1 MQSLYICLQSG
12 ELVTISKTSPNLK
25 EKLSER
31 ITVKAAVKC
40 FIVAFAVLFAA
51 LALVTVISVCTTDGN
66 VDNWRIVVAL
76 SVDCLLL
83 ALAGAV
89 LIDVVVIISVSSYRK
104 RITAYSVAIQ
114 NMADGKIGDKLE
126 ITENDEISKLGVAFN
141 DVSEKYAIIERQRT
155 EFVSNASHE
164 LKTPLSSIKLMADSI
179 IQTPEIEMDF
189 VREFLTDMNEEVE
202 RLNRIVNK
210 LLYITKLDTLTENM
224 SGTLELINLKDVVI
238 GINKSLI
245 PIAEMENKEL
255 VLTADDDILIMA
267 NKDILW
273 QAVYNIVDNALKY
286 TKEQGRVELSLIKES
301 KRAIITVKDDGV
313 GISEEDVGRI
323 FDRFYRVDKARSRE
337 TGGTGLGL
345 SIAHSAIEF
354 HNGSIEVSS
363 RLGEGSTFTI
373 VLPLVDWL

>member
-1 MQSLYICLQSG
+1 M
-12 ELVTISKTSPNLK
+12 
-25 EKLSER
+25 
-31 ITVKAAVKC
+31 
-40 FIVAFAVLFAA
+40 
-51 LALVTVISVCTTDGN
+51 
-66 VDNWRIVVAL
+66 
-76 SVDCLLL
+76 DCLLL

>member
-51 LALVTVISVCTTDGN
+51 LALVTVISVFTTDGN

>member
-1 MQSLYICLQSG
+1 MTVKNATVCFVSSFCVSLVICILLSFAVSVNAG
-12 ELVTISKTSPNLK
+12 GSLNTTKKIVFLFLDSIFASLLISSLVTL
-25 EKLSER
+25 
-31 ITVKAAVKC
+31 
-40 FIVAFAVLFAA
+40 FVAK
-51 LALVTVISVCTTDGN
+51 SV
-66 VDNWRIVVAL
+66 RK
-76 SVDCLLL
+76 
-83 ALAGAV
+83 
-89 LIDVVVIISVSSYRK
+89 YRK
-104 RITAYSVAIQ
+104 RISDYTIAIES
-114 NMADGKIGDKLE
+114 MAKDKIGEKLE
-126 ITENDEISKLGVAFN
+126 TEGNDEIAKLGAAFN
-141 DVSEKYAIIERQRT
+141 DVSDKYAIIEKQRT

-179 IQTPEIEMDF
+179 IQTPEIEMDY

-210 LLYITKLDTLTENM
+210 LLYITKMDTLTENM
-224 SGTLELINLKDVVI
+224 SGSLELINLKDVVI
-238 GINKSLI
+238 GINKNLL

-255 VLTADDDILIMA
+255 VLSAEEDILIMA

-286 TKEQGRVELSLIKES
+286 TKEHGKVEIALFKE
-301 KRAIITVKDDGV
+301 KNRALITVKDDGV
-313 GISEEDVGRI
+313 GISSEDVKRI

-363 RLGEGSTFTI
+363 QLGEGSEFKI
-373 VLPLVDWL
+373 ILPLVDWL

>member
-1 MQSLYICLQSG
+1 MVFITMINTGRFEISWKKVFLL
-12 ELVTISKTSPNLK
+12 ELDALV
-25 EKLSER
+25 
-31 ITVKAAVKC
+31 
-40 FIVAFAVLFAA
+40 
-51 LALVTVISVCTTDGN
+51 LALTVTLAVGIVIALGLKKHRR
-66 VDNWRIVVAL
+66 RIV
-76 SVDCLLL
+76 DYT
-83 ALAGAV
+83 
-89 LIDVVVIISVSSYRK
+89 D
-104 RITAYSVAIQ
+104 AIKS
-114 NMADGKIGDKLE
+114 MTDDKIGEKLE
-126 ITENDEISKLGVAFN
+126 ITEEDEISKLGLAFN
-141 DVSEKYAIIERQRT
+141 ELSDKYLIIEKQRT

-179 IQTPEIEMDF
+179 IQTPDIEMDF

-224 SGTLELINLKDVVI
+224 SGTLELINLKDIVI
-238 GINKSLI
+238 GINKNLI

-255 VLTADDDILIMA
+255 VLNADEDILIMA

-286 TKEQGRVELSLIKES
+286 TKEQGRVEISLLKEN
-301 KRAIITVKDDGV
+301 KRAVISVKDDGV
-313 GISEEDVGRI
+313 GISEDDVKRI

-354 HNGSIEVSS
+354 HNGTIEVSS
-363 RLGEGSTFTI
+363 QLGKGSEFNI
-373 VLPLVDWL
+373 ILPLVDWL

>member
-1 MQSLYICLQSG
+1 MCF
-12 ELVTISKTSPNLK
+12 LVSF
-25 EKLSER
+25 
-31 ITVKAAVKC
+31 C
-40 FIVAFAVLFAA
+40 VLFAMLSLGA
-51 LALVTVISVCTTDGN
+51 AV
-66 VDNWRIVVAL
+66 VVANTGARVASWRTMTALILDCVLL
-76 SVDCLLL
+76 SVL
-83 ALAGAV
+83 GAA
-89 LIDVVVIISVSSYRK
+89 LIDVVITLCIRSYRK
-104 RITAYSVAIQ
+104 RISEYTLSIES
-114 NMADGKIGDKLE
+114 MADDKIGERLE
-126 ITENDEISKLGVAFN
+126 ITGNDELSRLGMAFN
-141 DVSEKYAIIERQRT
+141 DVSEKYAIIEKQRT

-179 IQTPEIEMDF
+179 IQTPEIEMDY

-210 LLYITKLDTLTENM
+210 LLSITKMDTLTENM

-238 GINKSLI
+238 GINKNLI

-255 VLTADDDILIMA
+255 VLSADEDILIMA

-286 TKEQGRVELSLIKES
+286 TKEHGRVEISLLKEK
-301 KRAIITVKDDGV
+301 KRAVITVKDDGV
-313 GISEEDVGRI
+313 GISSDDLHRI

-363 RLGEGSTFTI
+363 ELGSGSTFKI
-373 VLPLVDWL
+373 ILPLVDWL